1 MLRCSHR
8 SSTFRDAIVCGRRQ
22 ASQRHLT
29 VLAASLLLLVAV
41 PALAHAQS
49 AHGVIAF
56 GGAGERESVAFGF
69 AWNYASREEAR
80 EAAMQACVAGGG
92 TDCVE
97 LAWFQN
103 GCGALAVDHYGTAQ
117 GKSGMSQEQAETRA
131 LQTCEAAG
139 GTSCTVV
146 GSACA
151 SPGAEAGT
159 WSGSESVLALPGEKT
174 SPTAEGTPS
183 MEQPA
188 STDTALEE
196 ALTRKQRVQ
205 VQQGLAALGFNVGP
219 ADGMFGPRT
228 RSAIWEWQ
236 SAKGLDTT
244 GYLTAEE
251 AAALTALGED
261 AGKDIAEYE
270 AATGKEKNPRESVA
284 VEPNPSGSQNQVLHY
299 PQCGSE
305 MFGECWIYLS
315 NQSDCALWTDG
326 WLVYTPDR
334 SMSVELTWSGPCLHN
349 AAHGTGTLRA
359 EYTYHE
365 GDGSEDAVEAK
376 GKLVQGKAH
385 GHWNMRHLWSDGHVQ
400 SNEGPYVDGKR
411 HGLWVN
417 RKANGNIWHQEHWVN
432 GAPQGD

>member
-1 MLRCSHR
+1 MLQRSLR
-8 SSTFRDAIVCGRRQ
+8 SSTFRDAIVCGRRHV
-22 ASQRHLT
+22 SRRHLA
-29 VLAASLLLLVAV
+29 VLAAALLLLVAV
-41 PALAHAQS
+41 PAYAHAQS

-56 GGAGERESVAFGF
+56 GGTGERDAVAFGF
-69 AWNYASREEAR
+69 AWNHGSREEAR
-80 EAAMQACVAGGG
+80 EAAMRACVAGGG

-103 GCGALAVDHYGTAQ
+103 GCGALAVDHYGMAQ
-117 GKSGMSQEQAETRA
+117 GKSGMSQEQAEARA
-131 LQTCEAAG
+131 LQTCEAVG
-139 GTSCTVV
+139 GSSCTVV

-159 WSGSESVLALPGEKT
+159 WSGSESVLALPEEKT
-174 SPTAEGTPS
+174 SLTAEGTPDK
-183 MEQPA
+183 EQPA

-205 VQQGLAALGFNVGP
+205 IQQGLAALGFNVGP

-251 AAALTALGED
+251 AAALAALGEET
-261 AGKDIAEYE
+261 GKETAEYE
-270 AATGKEKNPRESVA
+270 AATGKEENPRESVA
-284 VEPNPSGSQNQVLHY
+284 IETNPSGSQDQILHY
-299 PQCGSE
+299 PQCSSE
-305 MFGECWIYLS
+305 IFGECWIYLS
-315 NQSDCALWTDG
+315 NQPDCAVWTDG

-334 SMSVELTWSGPCLHN
+334 TMSVELTWSGPCLHN
-349 AAHGTGTLRA
+349 AAQGTGTLRA
-359 EYTYHE
+359 QYTYHE

-385 GHWNMRHLWSDGHVQ
+385 GHWNMRHLWNDGHVQ
-400 SNEGPYVDGKR
+400 SKEGPFVDGKR
-411 HGLWVN
+411 HGLWVH
-417 RKANGNIWHQEHWVN
+417 RGSDGEVWFQQDWIKGE
-432 GAPQGD
+432 PQ

>member
-1 MLRCSHR
+1 MLQRSLR

-22 ASQRHLT
+22 ASRRHLA
-29 VLAASLLLLVAV
+29 VLAASLLLVAV
-41 PALAHAQS
+41 PAHAHAQS

-56 GGAGERESVAFGF
+56 GGTGERDSVAFGF
-69 AWNYASREEAR
+69 AWNHASRDEAR
-80 EAAMQACVAGGG
+80 EAAMRACVAGGG

-117 GKSGMSQEQAETRA
+117 GKSGMSQDQAEARA

-139 GTSCTVV
+139 GSGCTVV

-174 SPTAEGTPS
+174 SLTAEGTQK

-188 STDTALEE
+188 LADTELEE

-205 VQQGLAALGFNVGP
+205 IQQGLAALGFNVGP

-244 GYLTAEE
+244 GYLTVEE
-251 AAALTALGED
+251 AAALATLGEE
-261 AGKDIAEYE
+261 AGKETAGYE
-270 AATGKEKNPRESVA
+270 AATGKEENPHETVA
-284 VEPNPSGSQNQVLHY
+284 VDPNPSGLQNQVLHY
-299 PQCGSE
+299 PQCGGE

-315 NQSDCALWTDG
+315 NQPDCAAWTDG

-334 SMSVELTWSGPCLHN
+334 RMSVELTWSGACLHN
-349 AAHGTGTLRA
+349 AAHGSGILRA

-365 GDGSEDAVEAK
+365 GDGSEDAVEGK
-376 GKLVQGKAH
+376 GKLLQGKAH
-385 GHWNMRHLWSDGHVQ
+385 GHWNMRHLWNDGHVQ
-400 SNEGPYVDGKR
+400 SQEGPYIDGKR
-411 HGLWVN
+411 HGLWVQ
-417 RKANGNIWHQEHWVN
+417 RKENGNIWHQEHWAN
-432 GAPQGD
+432 GAPQGN